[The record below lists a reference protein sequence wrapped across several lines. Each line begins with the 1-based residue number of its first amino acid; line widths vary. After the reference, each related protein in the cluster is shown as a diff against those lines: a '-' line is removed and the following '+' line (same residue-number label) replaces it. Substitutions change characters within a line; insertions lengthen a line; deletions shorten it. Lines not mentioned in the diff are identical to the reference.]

1 MSGPVPSPSM
11 NGTTGVVGTSSLPAF
26 MVIASPS
33 GAARRVEAVV
43 VEVADISCVLGE
55 LAVAEGYCA
64 ESDRTAHEQQYDS
77 STDRPGGGRD
87 SRRVRGVR
95 ARIRGDHPAR
105 AGPLRTA

>member
-43 VEVADISCVLGE
+43 VEVADISCVLGA

-64 ESDRTAHEQQYDS
+64 ESDRAAHEQQYNA
-77 STDRPGGGRD
+77 STHRPCSRRNPR
-87 SRRVRGVR
+87 SIRRVRAGV
-95 ARIRGDHPAR
+95 RGDHPAR
-105 AGPLRTA
+105 AAPL